1 MNPEVQKAIETR
13 DALQSLLWQ
22 FKLLNQCYLIEISVY
37 DLMHNNDYESK
48 AGLRL
53 RDRDMWSNP
62 IEMDLETLMQRIQQF
77 TGVEIKYE
85 IHKEFAYPI
94 CFFDLKYLHRLYD
107 AVYPL
112 ARIYA

>member
-13 DALQSLLWQ
+13 EALQSLLWQ

-37 DLMHNNDYESK
+37 DLLHNNDYRSK

-53 RDRDMWSNP
+53 RDKEMWSNP
-62 IEMDLETLMQRIQQF
+62 IEIDLETLMQRIQHL
-77 TGVEIKYE
+77 TGIEIEYE
-85 IHKEFAYPI
+85 IPKDYAYPI
-94 CFFDLKYLHRLYD
+94 CFFDLKYLHRLHD
-107 AVYPL
+107 IVYPT